1 MKTKDKKKWFQKG
14 TAILLAAAMTV
25 GVLPADSLVL
35 HTEAASSLSK
45 PQIESDS
52 GMDAK
57 QKVTWDCVWFG
68 SYPQSEVESGEEEY
82 TTLQN
87 ATGWSNNEVTIDGVK
102 YRRMKKGDAT
112 YSVDEEDEYYQW
124 PDTTSWH
131 YFRYEKIKWRVLD
144 VSGGKALLLSDKVL
158 DDQNYHVS
166 GTDTTWENC
175 TIRTW
180 LNNTSTSKSFRGSAF
195 STEEQGAIQQ
205 TSLVNEDNSQYDT
218 DGGNNTK
225 DYVFLLSESDVYSG
239 SNAAAYGF
247 VRNDETC
254 DEARRT
260 QGTAYAKAMGLY
272 TECAETAY
280 AGNCIWW
287 LRTPG
292 VLSTFAGTA
301 DYDGYVDM
309 DGMDVDSES
318 IGVRPALWID
328 TTADCWSYAGTVCS
342 DGTVEESLDYWSFS
356 NSYDYFG
363 KADEGYYIT
372 ENDYARLLSN
382 LTPVEK
388 AAISKRGEKSL
399 YNVDGVSTGTDKIK
413 TWGGSCFGMSTW
425 VVLNQQNIVK
435 AKDIDARRKYLS
447 DFMIQ
452 AGENSQIESAINYY
466 FGQQHLSLV
475 VDAIA
480 EFNQWAQIEQLQ
492 ILEQS
497 VKEKACVIC
506 YTSMYKT
513 TDESGNLVWK
523 SGGHAVVGYG
533 VEEKESG

>member
-1 MKTKDKKKWFQKG
+1 MGGRSTTKAGDDEAIVGAAITLTRMDQVGKPTWTTISDEEGKYRFDDVADGKYIITVSKEGYKTYESDEIEMSG
-14 TAILLAAAMTV
+14 THKTV
-25 GVLPADSLVL
+25 NITLD
-35 HTEAASSLSK
+35 SLSK
-45 PQIESDS
+45 PQIENDS
-52 GMDAK
+52 SMNAK

-68 SYPQSEVESGEEEY
+68 SYPQSKVKSGEKEY

-112 YSVDEEDEYYQW
+112 YSVDDENEYYKW

-158 DDQNYHVS
+158 DNQNYHVP

-180 LNNTSTSKSFRGSAF
+180 LNNTSTSKSFRESAF
-195 STEEQGAIQQ
+195 SAEEQGAIQQ

-225 DYVFLLSESDVYSG
+225 DYIFLLSESDVYSG
-239 SNAAAYGF
+239 SSAAAYGF

-260 QGTAYAKAMGLY
+260 QGSAYAKAMGLY
-272 TECAETAY
+272 TECEEKDY

-328 TTADCWSYAGTVCS
+328 MTADCWSDAGTVCS
-342 DGTVEESLDYWSFS
+342 DGTVL
-356 NSYDYFG
+356 
-363 KADEGYYIT
+363 
-372 ENDYARLLSN
+372 
-382 LTPVEK
+382 EK
-388 AAISKRGEKSL
+388 
-399 YNVDGVSTGTDKIK
+399 
-413 TWGGSCFGMSTW
+413 
-425 VVLNQQNIVK
+425 
-435 AKDIDARRKYLS
+435 
-447 DFMIQ
+447 
-452 AGENSQIESAINYY
+452 
-466 FGQQHLSLV
+466 
-475 VDAIA
+475 
-480 EFNQWAQIEQLQ
+480 
-492 ILEQS
+492 
-497 VKEKACVIC
+497 
-506 YTSMYKT
+506 
-513 TDESGNLVWK
+513 
-523 SGGHAVVGYG
+523 
-533 VEEKESG
+533 